1 MFYLIASVVILFIFD
16 LIFYLLKIAVP
27 VFVIYAILH
36 WVLEL
41 I

>member
-1 MFYLIASVVILFIFD
+1 MFYLIASVVIQIVFNI
-16 LIFYLLKIAVP
+16 IFYLLKIAVP

-36 WVLEL
+36 WALEL